1 MKFIQCNVHVNSRS
15 EVMTR
20 VKMMNSLLG
29 VERRKER
36 LQKLLLP
43 QKKVI
48 KAVYV

>member
-1 MKFIQCNVHVNSRS
+1 MKFIQCNVHVYYRL

-29 VERRKER
+29 VERRKGR
-36 LQKLLLP
+36 QQKLLLP

-48 KAVYV
+48 RAVYV

>member
-1 MKFIQCNVHVNSRS
+1 MKFIQCNVHVYSRLA
-15 EVMTR
+15 VMTR
-20 VKMMNSLLG
+20 VKMMNFLLG

-48 KAVYV
+48 RAVCV